1 MPNSHSMSI
10 YLSFLANSMSYISSD
25 KLSTRRELQEIDT
38 QFVCFSQKF
47 YFYLYRL
54 LSTRCHYI
62 TYLGKWQYQ
71 LYIYIYI
78 ASTQKAKQNILAIAN
93 VVLIIKHRYT
103 WRRQKSVTEK
113 ADGPFKE
120 WPLLLLVEPKESG
133 SFSAQYSFLLVTVFS
148 LKCIL
153 IEELIGSS

>member
-1 MPNSHSMSI
+1 MPNSHTVWVI
-10 YLSFLANSMSYISSD
+10 YLSFLANSMSYIYSD

-71 LYIYIYI
+71 LYIYI
-78 ASTQKAKQNILAIAN
+78 ASTQQAKQNILAIAN
-93 VVLIIKHRYT
+93 VVLIIKQRYMAEAKIGNRESRWSLQGSCYWWNQRNRVLSLPNT
-103 WRRQKSVTEK
+103 L
-113 ADGPFKE
+113 FF
-120 WPLLLLVEPKESG
+120 LLLFL
-133 SFSAQYSFLLVTVFS
+133 AWNAFLLKS
-148 LKCIL
+148 
-153 IEELIGSS
+153 